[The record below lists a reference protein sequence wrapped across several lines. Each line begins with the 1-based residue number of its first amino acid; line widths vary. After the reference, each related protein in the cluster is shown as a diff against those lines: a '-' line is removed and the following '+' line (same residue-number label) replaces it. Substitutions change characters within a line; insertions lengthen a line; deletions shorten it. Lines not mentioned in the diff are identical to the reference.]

1 MTHTTPPE
9 IFVLAGPNGAG
20 KSTVAEHLLPD
31 ELGVGQFVNADLIAK
46 GLTPHAPERSAFEAG
61 RIMLRRIRELREQR
75 ATFAFETTLASRTFA
90 PFLREARDA
99 GYVVHLVYVS
109 LESADLAVRRVRI
122 RVERGGHDIPEV
134 TVRRRYARS
143 LRNFFEIYRQLTD
156 DWTLWD
162 NSGADVVPVAS
173 GRTGAAPV
181 LVNHD
186 RWRSLSAEA

>member
-1 MTHTTPPE
+1 MVRRACAATVVDGSR
-9 IFVLAGPNGAG
+9 VLVGEASIQAAAVEQVQKLHAVAN
-20 KSTVAEHLLPD
+20 AEHWLVQ
-31 ELGVGQFVNADLIAK
+31 G
-46 GLTPHAPERSAFEAG
+46 
-61 RIMLRRIRELREQR
+61 RELREQR